1 MGRRR
6 RQSEES
12 QGGNPFGWM
21 VTFSDLIT
29 LLITFFV
36 LLLTM
41 SSMDK
46 KKLREIVRHLG
57 GSPGVLAYSDSGAVP
72 SLEEFVK
79 MHTDSDARVVMDS
92 DIMSKLL
99 LPSLKQEGEIKDAL
113 DRLSML
119 LDIRDDERGIVVSF
133 HETILF
139 DPGAVEIKKEAY
151 PLLNTVASAIRNTEN
166 EILILGHTDDLP
178 TRQDRMRSNWD
189 LSLMR
194 SLSVLAHFLNDHKL
208 PPSRFMVGGCGSSKP
223 LNVERNKEARAM
235 NRRVEIVF
243 KTGEGI

>member
-1 MGRRR
+1 
-6 RQSEES
+6 
-12 QGGNPFGWM
+12 M

-72 SLEEFVK
+72 TLEEFVK
-79 MHTDSDARVVMDS
+79 MNMDSEARVVMDS

-99 LPSLKQEGEIKDAL
+99 LPSLKQEGEIKETL
-113 DRLSML
+113 DRLSQL
-119 LDIRDDERGIVVSF
+119 LDIRNDERGIVLSF

-139 DPGAVEIKKEAY
+139 DPGAVELKPEAY
-151 PLLNTVASAIRNTEN
+151 PLLNTLATAIRNTEN
-166 EILILGHTDDLP
+166 EILIVGHTDDLP
-178 TRQDRMRSNWD
+178 TRRGGVGSNWD
-189 LSLMR
+189 LSMR
-194 SLSVLAHFLNDHKL
+194 RGLSVLGHFLNEHRL
-208 PPSRFMVGGCGSSKP
+208 PPSRFMVGGCGASKP
-223 LNVERNKEARAM
+223 LSVERNKEARAM

-243 KTGEGI
+243 RTGEGM

>member
-1 MGRRR
+1 MGRRKR
-6 RQSEES
+6 LSEES

-72 SLEEFVK
+72 LLEDFVK
-79 MHTDSDARVVMDS
+79 SHRSNEAKVVMDS
-92 DIMSKLL
+92 DILSKLL
-99 LPSLKQEGEIKDAL
+99 LSSLKQEEEIKESL

-119 LDIRDDERGIVVSF
+119 LDIRDDERGVVVSF
-133 HETILF
+133 HESILF
-139 DPGAVEIKKEAY
+139 DPGAVDIKKEAY
-151 PLLNTVASAIRNTEN
+151 PLLNSVASAIRNTEN

-178 TRQDRMRSNWD
+178 TRQTRIRSNWD

-194 SLSVLAHFLNDHKL
+194 GLSVLTYLLDEHTL
-208 PPSRFMVGGCGSSKP
+208 PPSRFVVGGCGSSKP
-223 LNVERNKEARAM
+223 LSVERGKEARAM

-243 KTGEGI
+243 KTGEGL